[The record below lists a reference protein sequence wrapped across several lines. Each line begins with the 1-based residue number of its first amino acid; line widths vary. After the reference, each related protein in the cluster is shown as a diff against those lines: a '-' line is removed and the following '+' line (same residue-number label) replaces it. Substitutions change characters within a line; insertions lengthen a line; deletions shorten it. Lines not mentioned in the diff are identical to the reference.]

1 MATMNFSVPE
11 TVKKA
16 FNETFDKQNK
26 SAIIVHLMTE
36 AIEEERQKAR
46 RAALIDR
53 LLALRSGVQAVKPAE
68 IRAARRAGRP

>member
-26 SAIIVHLMTE
+26 SAIIVRLMIE
-36 AIEEERQKAR
+36 AIEAERQKAR

-53 LLALRSGVQAVKPAE
+53 LLALRGSVQPVKPAE
-68 IRAARRAGRP
+68 VKAARRAVRP

>member
-26 SAIIVHLMTE
+26 SAVIVRLMTE
-36 AIEEERQKAR
+36 AIEEAQQKAR
-46 RAALIDR
+46 RAALIER
-53 LLALRSGVQAVKPAE
+53 LITLRGGVTPVRPAE
-68 IRAARRAGRP
+68 IAKARRAGRP